1 MNPDEDPNTSISVQ
15 ADAFNDSVTDRIGVL
30 ETDHPLLER
39 FQAALKA
46 HLLRVK
52 AQLEEEVAELNH
64 RLEANE
70 KESEEVGAQL
80 YDLQEEIDNQKELL
94 EIYGKEILE
103 LATQRQQEESQAARY
118 RQEYEDQ
125 RASLKEFR
133 KIHKEHLMELENLTV
148 LECEFAKWAQEIK
161 DEIAVAKRVAS
172 KDAKDRHTA
181 AEEKRQ
187 VDLLVLNLDGEVK
200 RKEHELQAIE
210 DQIREQDGDRE
221 TISRSLA
228 DANSDLEALQHEHK
242 RLFQAWGEVIVAIQ
256 QRDRVLAKTKDE
268 LEAIYEEHKVIR
280 SKTEITKKS
289 AACEME
295 RNEKLA
301 GFKNRIQGDIYSL
314 EKQVHKEQE
323 DEDKLRR
330 DLDHYASI
338 LEQTE
343 ADILKAQQE
352 GLLIENHLKS
362 LRQTL
367 EKQNRKK
374 FELEEQILEL
384 LQDQLTT
391 DKAGESQGKL
401 LLETRQKRLGLEISM
416 SGTENQL
423 SEVLLDLEKWRSI
436 VEGSKDVLQRA
447 KHEHDKKN
455 AKANKYNEEIKL
467 VKESIATKLREM
479 DSLNRELEQL
489 INKAGGQ
496 EMNPDEL
503 KLLDIRQDI
512 VEIEAKLKDTQDSW
526 LKLQSS
532 VATLSDKRSQQ
543 LNEINYSRKKLL
555 LAEQKAIKIE
565 AQLEEVMSENR
576 EIVRSLS
583 ALNTRLDAASLEL
596 FRSRRVHEKEE
607 QECEVAH
614 HQATERLREAEMAV
628 LSLEQ
633 ELREL
638 GKEIE
643 DCKQEVLEKHR
654 EALSWETKCK
664 MSAEAKKF
672 KDEETTQ
679 NSEIGIMKAEIHRM
693 QVRYGQLKR
702 AQERLVHE
710 LDNTVHHRENIYE
723 SVTARKKVFGGKFKT
738 RSTMQHKINELKN
751 KLKVVFTEIS
761 QAEKSLIEIDTAQK
775 LLQAEIENKKHQI
788 EEEKLQTNLIRAETE
803 QASLLKQDNLDYIVR
818 HQYRAR
824 RFRGLANAQQLP
836 KFRNE
841 ILIQADLQRQREVN
855 ENIVAVVE
863 ILAQDF
869 PSQTYNLSKI
879 LQTLK

>member
-1 MNPDEDPNTSISVQ
+1 MNPDEEPNSISIQ
-15 ADAFNDSVTDRIGVL
+15 ADAFNESITDRVGVL

-39 FQAALKA
+39 FQSALKA
-46 HLLRVK
+46 HLLKVK
-52 AQLEEEVAELNH
+52 HELEEEVAELNH
-64 RLEANE
+64 RLEQNE
-70 KESEEVGAQL
+70 KESEEVGAEL

-103 LATQRQQEESQAARY
+103 LSTQRQEEEKQAAKY
-118 RQEYEDQ
+118 RKEYEEQ
-125 RASLKEFR
+125 MATLKDFK
-133 KIHKEHLMELENLTV
+133 KIHREHQMELENLTV
-148 LECEFAKWAQEIK
+148 LESEFAKWAQEIK

-172 KDAKDRHTA
+172 KDAKDRLIA

-187 VDLLVLNLDGEVK
+187 VDLLVLNLDSEVK
-200 RKEHELQAIE
+200 RKEQELEAIDE
-210 DQIREQDGDRE
+210 QIKEQDEQRE

-256 QRDRVLAKTKDE
+256 QRDRVLAKTKED
-268 LEAIYEEHKVIR
+268 LDAIYEEHKVIK

-289 AACEME
+289 AAKEME
-295 RNEKLA
+295 QNEKLA

-314 EKQVHKEQE
+314 EKQVRKEQE
-323 DEDKLRR
+323 DEDKLKR

-367 EKQNRKK
+367 EKQSRKK
-374 FELEEQILEL
+374 YELEEQILEL

-391 DKAGESQGKL
+391 DKAGESQGKVL
-401 LLETRQKRLGLEISM
+401 RETQEKRRGLEVSM
-416 SGTENQL
+416 TETENQL
-423 SEVLLDLEKWRSI
+423 STVLLDLEKWRTI
-436 VEGSKDVLQRA
+436 VEGSKDVLKRVKA
-447 KHEHDKKN
+447 DHDKHD
-455 AKANKYNEEIKL
+455 ADANKFNEEIKL
-467 VKESIATKLREM
+467 VKESIAAKLRKM
-479 DSLNRELEQL
+479 DALNRELEQL
-489 INKAGGQ
+489 INQAGGQ

-503 KLLDIRQDI
+503 KLLDVQQDI
-512 VEIEAKLKDTQDSW
+512 VEIEATLTETRASW

-532 VATLSDKRSQQ
+532 VGTLKEKRSQQ
-543 LNEINYSRKKLL
+543 LNDINYSRKKLL

-565 AQLEEVMSENR
+565 AQLEEVMNENR

-583 ALNTRLDAASLEL
+583 ALNTRLDNASLEL
-596 FRSRRVHEKEE
+596 FKTRKVHEKEE

-628 LSLEQ
+628 LGLEQ
-633 ELREL
+633 ELKEL

-672 KDEETTQ
+672 KDEEATQ

-693 QVRYGQLKR
+693 QVRFGQLKR
-702 AQERLVHE
+702 MQERLVHDLE
-710 LDNTVHHRENIYE
+710 NTVQHRENIYE
-723 SVTARKKVFGGKFKT
+723 SVNAREKVFGGKFKT

-751 KLKVVFTEIS
+751 KLKVVFSEIS

-788 EEEKLQTNLIRAETE
+788 EEEKLQTNLIAAEIE
-803 QASLLKQDNLDYIVR
+803 QATLLKQDNLDYIVR

-824 RFRGLANAQQLP
+824 RYRALANAQQLP

-863 ILAQDF
+863 TLQQDF
-869 PSQTYNLSKI
+869 PAHTFQLNKI

>member
-1 MNPDEDPNTSISVQ
+1 MNPDEEPNSISIQV
-15 ADAFNDSVTDRIGVL
+15 DAFNESITDRVGVL

-39 FQAALKA
+39 FQSALKA
-46 HLLRVK
+46 HLLKVK
-52 AQLEEEVAELNH
+52 HELEEEVAELNH
-64 RLEANE
+64 RLEQNE
-70 KESEEVGAQL
+70 KESEEVGAEL

-103 LATQRQQEESQAARY
+103 LSTQRQEEEKQAAKY
-118 RQEYEDQ
+118 RKEYEEQ
-125 RASLKEFR
+125 MATLKDFK
-133 KIHKEHLMELENLTV
+133 KIHREHQMELENLTV
-148 LECEFAKWAQEIK
+148 LESEFAKWAQEIK

-172 KDAKDRHTA
+172 KDAKDNLIA

-187 VDLLVLNLDGEVK
+187 VDLLVFNLSTEVK
-200 RKEHELQAIE
+200 RKEKELEAIDE
-210 DQIREQDGDRE
+210 QIKEQDEQRE
-221 TISRSLA
+221 TIGRSLA

-256 QRDRVLAKTKDE
+256 QRDRVLAKTKED
-268 LEAIYEEHKVIR
+268 LDAIYEEHKVIK

-289 AACEME
+289 AAKEME
-295 RNEKLA
+295 QNEKLA

-314 EKQVHKEQE
+314 EKQVRKEQE
-323 DEDKLRR
+323 DEDKLKR

-367 EKQNRKK
+367 EKQSRKK
-374 FELEEQILEL
+374 YELEEQILEL

-391 DKAGESQGKL
+391 DKAGESQGKVL
-401 LLETRQKRLGLEISM
+401 RETQEKRRGLEVSM
-416 SGTENQL
+416 SDTENQL
-423 SEVLLDLEKWRSI
+423 SVVLLDLEKWRTI
-436 VEGSKDVLQRA
+436 VEGSKDVLNRV
-447 KHEHDKKN
+447 KGEHDKMD
-455 AKANKYNEEIKL
+455 ASANKYNEEIKL
-467 VKESIATKLREM
+467 VKESIAAKLRKM
-479 DSLNRELEQL
+479 DALNRELEQL

-503 KLLDIRQDI
+503 KLLDVQQDI
-512 VEIEAKLKDTQDSW
+512 VEIEATLKETRASW

-532 VATLSDKRSQQ
+532 VVTLTEKRSQQ
-543 LNEINYSRKKLL
+543 LNDINYSRKKLL

-565 AQLEEVMSENR
+565 AQLEEVMNENR

-583 ALNTRLDAASLEL
+583 ALNTRLDNASLEL
-596 FRSRRVHEKEE
+596 FKTRKVHEKEE

-628 LSLEQ
+628 LGLEQ
-633 ELREL
+633 ELKEL

-672 KDEETTQ
+672 KDEEATQ

-693 QVRYGQLKR
+693 QVRFGQLKR
-702 AQERLVHE
+702 MQERLVHDLE
-710 LDNTVHHRENIYE
+710 NTVQHRENIYE
-723 SVTARKKVFGGKFKT
+723 SVNAREKVFGGKFKT

-751 KLKVVFTEIS
+751 KLKVVFSEIS

-788 EEEKLQTNLIRAETE
+788 EEEKLQTNLIAAEIE
-803 QASLLKQDNLDYIVR
+803 QATLLKQDNLDYIVR

-824 RFRGLANAQQLP
+824 RYRALANAQQLP

-863 ILAQDF
+863 TLQQDF
-869 PSQTYNLSKI
+869 PAHTFQLNKI

>member
-1 MNPDEDPNTSISVQ
+1 MNPEGDQNSISVQ
-15 ADAFNDSVTDRIGVL
+15 ADAFNESIADRVGVL

-46 HLLRVK
+46 HLVK
-52 AQLEEEVAELNH
+52 VKDQLEEEVAELNH
-64 RLEANE
+64 RLEQNE
-70 KESEEVGAQL
+70 KESEEVGAEL

-103 LATQRQQEESQAARY
+103 LSIRRQEEEKQAAKY
-118 RQEYEDQ
+118 RKEYEEQ
-125 RASLKEFR
+125 MVTMKEFNR
-133 KIHKEHLMELENLTV
+133 IHKEHLMELENLTV
-148 LECEFAKWAQEIK
+148 LESEFAKWAQEIK

-172 KDAKDRHTA
+172 KDAKDRLVA
-181 AEEKRQ
+181 ADEKRKM
-187 VDLLVLNLDGEVK
+187 DLLVLNLDNEVK
-200 RKEHELQAIE
+200 RKEHELEAIE
-210 DQIREQDGDRE
+210 DQIKEQDEKRE
-221 TISRSLA
+221 TICRSLA

-242 RLFQAWGEVIVAIQ
+242 RVSQAWGEVIVAIQ
-256 QRDRVLAKTKDE
+256 QRDRVLVKTKDE
-268 LEAIYEEHKVIR
+268 LESIYEEHKVIR
-280 SKTEITKKS
+280 SKTEITKK
-289 AACEME
+289 AAAKEME
-295 RNEKLA
+295 QNEKLA
-301 GFKNRIQGDIYSL
+301 GFKNRIQGDIFSL
-314 EKQVHKEQE
+314 EKQVRKEQE
-323 DEDKLRR
+323 DEDKLKR
-330 DLDHYASI
+330 DLDHYALI

-391 DKAGESQGKL
+391 DKAGQSQGKL
-401 LLETRQKRLGLEISM
+401 LQNTKEKRDELDISM
-416 SGTENQL
+416 TSTENQL
-423 SEVLLDLEKWRSI
+423 SEVLLELEKWRAI
-436 VEGSKDVLQRA
+436 VENSKEVLKEA
-447 KHEHDKKN
+447 KEEHDKMD
-455 AKANKYNEEIKL
+455 AEANKFNEEIKL
-467 VKESIATKLREM
+467 VKETIAVKLRKI
-479 DSLNRELEQL
+479 DTLNRELEQL
-489 INKAGGQ
+489 ISKAGGQ

-503 KLLDIRQDI
+503 KLLDVQQDI
-512 VEIEAKLKDTQDSW
+512 VEIDGKIKEAEASW

-532 VATLSDKRSQQ
+532 VKALSEKRSQQ
-543 LNEINYSRKKLL
+543 LDDINYSRKKLL

-565 AQLEEVMSENR
+565 AQLEEVMNENR
-576 EIVRSLS
+576 EIVRSLA
-583 ALNTRLDAASLEL
+583 ALNTRLDNASLDL
-596 FRSRRVHEKEE
+596 FKTRRVHEKEE

-628 LSLEQ
+628 LNLEQ
-633 ELREL
+633 ELKDL
-638 GKEIE
+638 GKEIDE
-643 DCKQEVLEKHR
+643 CKQEVLEKHR

-672 KDEETTQ
+672 RDEETTQ

-693 QVRYGQLKR
+693 QVRFGQLKR
-702 AQERLVHE
+702 LQEKLVHDLE
-710 LDNTVHHRENIYE
+710 NTVQHRENIFE
-723 SVTARKKVFGGKFKT
+723 SVNAREKVFGGKFKT

-751 KLKVVFTEIS
+751 KMKVVFSEIS

-803 QASLLKQDNLDYIVR
+803 QASLLKQENLDYIVR

-824 RFRGLANAQQLP
+824 RYRALANAQQLP

-863 ILAQDF
+863 TLQQDF
-869 PSQTYNLSKI
+869 PVQKFNLNKI
-879 LQTLK
+879 LQSLK

>member
-1 MNPDEDPNTSISVQ
+1 MNPDEDANSISVQ
-15 ADAFNDSVTDRIGVL
+15 ADAFNESVMDRVGVL

-46 HLLRVK
+46 HLLKV
-52 AQLEEEVAELNH
+52 AHQLEEEVAELNH
-64 RLEANE
+64 RLEQNE
-70 KESEEVGAQL
+70 KESEEVGAEL

-103 LATQRQQEESQAARY
+103 LTAQRQQEEKQATQY
-118 RQEYEDQ
+118 RKEYEEQ
-125 RASLKEFR
+125 QLSLKEFR
-133 KIHKEHLMELENLTV
+133 KMHKEHLMELENLTV
-148 LECEFAKWAQEIK
+148 LESEFAKWAQEIK
-161 DEIAVAKRVAS
+161 DEISVAKRVAS
-172 KDAKDRHTA
+172 KDAKDQLAA
-181 AEEKRQ
+181 AEEMRQ
-187 VDLLVLNLDGEVK
+187 VDLLVLNLNTEVK
-200 RKEHELQAIE
+200 RKADELEGIE
-210 DQIREQDGDRE
+210 DEIREQDEKRE
-221 TISRSLA
+221 TINRSLA

-242 RLFQAWGEVIVAIQ
+242 RVSQAWGEVIVAIQ
-256 QRDRVLAKTKDE
+256 QRDRVLVKTKEE
-268 LEAIYEEHKVIR
+268 LEAIYEEHKVIK
-280 SKTEITKKS
+280 SKTEITKKT
-289 AACEME
+289 AAKEME
-295 RNEKLA
+295 QNEKLA
-301 GFKNRIQGDIYSL
+301 GFKNRIQADINSL
-314 EKQVHKEQE
+314 EKQVRKEQE
-323 DEDKLRR
+323 DEDKLKR
-330 DLDHYASI
+330 DLDHYALI

-384 LQDQLTT
+384 LQDQLST

-401 LLETRQKRLGLEISM
+401 LRDTQEKRRELEITM
-416 SGTENQL
+416 SDTENQL
-423 SEVLLDLEKWRSI
+423 SVVLLDLEKWRAL
-436 VEGSKDVLQRA
+436 VESSKEVLR
-447 KHEHDKKN
+447 KVKLDHDEMD
-455 AKANKYNEEIKL
+455 ASANKCNEEIKL
-467 VKESIATKLREM
+467 VKESIAAKLRKM

-489 INKAGGQ
+489 ISKAGGQ

-503 KLLDIRQDI
+503 KLLDVEQDI
-512 VEIEAKLKDTQDSW
+512 VELEAKMKEAQASW
-526 LKLQSS
+526 LKLQTS
-532 VATLSDKRSQQ
+532 VMTLSDKRLQQ
-543 LNEINYSRKKLL
+543 LNDINYSRKKLL

-565 AQLEEVMSENR
+565 AQLEEVMNENR

-583 ALNTRLDAASLEL
+583 ALNTRLDNASMEL
-596 FRSRRVHEKEE
+596 FKTRKIHEKGE

-614 HQATERLREAEMAV
+614 HQATERLRDAEMAV

-633 ELREL
+633 ELKEL
-638 GKEIE
+638 GKEID

-693 QVRYGQLKR
+693 GVRYGQLKR
-702 AQERLVHE
+702 MQEKLVHDLE
-710 LDNTVHHRENIYE
+710 NTVHHRENIFE
-723 SVTARKKVFGGKFKT
+723 AVNAREKVFGGKFKT

-751 KLKVVFTEIS
+751 KLKVVFSEIG
-761 QAEKSLIEIDTAQK
+761 QAEKSLLEIDTAQK
-775 LLQAEIENKKHQI
+775 LLQAEIENKKHLI

-803 QASLLKQDNLDYIVR
+803 QAALLKQENLDYIVR

-824 RFRGLANAQQLP
+824 RYRALANAQQLP

-863 ILAQDF
+863 TLQQDF
-869 PSQTYNLSKI
+869 PAQKYNLNKI
-879 LQTLK
+879 LQLLK

>member
-1 MNPDEDPNTSISVQ
+1 MNPEEDQNSISVQ
-15 ADAFNDSVTDRIGVL
+15 VDAINDSITDRVGVL

-46 HLLRVK
+46 HLLKVK
-52 AQLEEEVAELNH
+52 DQLEEEVAELNH
-64 RLEANE
+64 RLEQNE
-70 KESEEVGAQL
+70 KESEEVGAEL
-80 YDLQEEIDNQKELL
+80 YDLQEEIENQKELL

-103 LATQRQQEESQAARY
+103 LSARRKEEEKQAAQY
-118 RQEYEDQ
+118 RKEYEEQ
-125 RASLKEFR
+125 MVTMKEFR
-133 KIHKEHLMELENLTV
+133 KIHNEHLMELENLTV
-148 LECEFAKWAQEIK
+148 LESEFAKWAQEIK

-172 KDAKDRHTA
+172 KDAKDRLIA

-187 VDLLVLNLDGEVK
+187 SDLLVFNLGAEVK
-200 RKEHELQAIE
+200 RKELELAAIE
-210 DQIREQDGDRE
+210 DQIKEQDEKRE

-228 DANSDLEALQHEHK
+228 DANSDLEALQHDHK
-242 RLFQAWGEVIVAIQ
+242 RLSQAWGEVIVAIE
-256 QRDRVLAKTKDE
+256 QRDRVLVKTKDE
-268 LEAIYEEHKVIR
+268 LESIYEEHKVIR
-280 SKTEITKKS
+280 SKTEITKK
-289 AACEME
+289 AAAKEME
-295 RNEKLA
+295 QNEKLA
-301 GFKNRIQGDIYSL
+301 GFKNRIQGDIFSL
-314 EKQVHKEQE
+314 EKQVRKEQE
-323 DEDKLRR
+323 DEDKLKR
-330 DLDHYASI
+330 DLDHYALI

-367 EKQNRKK
+367 EKQSRKK

-391 DKAGESQGKL
+391 DKAGESQGKIL
-401 LLETRQKRLGLEISM
+401 RDTREKRHELDTNM
-416 SGTENQL
+416 SATENQL
-423 SEVLLDLEKWRSI
+423 SVVLLELEKWRSI
-436 VEGSKDVLQRA
+436 VENSKDVLRKA
-447 KHEHDKKN
+447 KQKHDEMD
-455 AKANKYNEEIKL
+455 ADANKYNDDIKL
-467 VKESIATKLREM
+467 VKETIAAKLLKM
-479 DSLNRELEQL
+479 DALNRELEQL

-503 KLLDIRQDI
+503 KLLDVQQDV
-512 VEIEAKLKDTQDSW
+512 VELDGKIKEAQASW

-532 VATLSDKRSQQ
+532 VLSLSEKRSQQ

-555 LAEQKAIKIE
+555 LAEQKALKIE
-565 AQLEEVMSENR
+565 AQLEEVMNENR

-583 ALNTRLDAASLEL
+583 ALNTRLDNASLDL
-596 FRSRRVHEKEE
+596 FKTRRVHEKEE

-628 LSLEQ
+628 LNLEQ
-633 ELREL
+633 ELKEL
-638 GKEIE
+638 GKEID

-672 KDEETTQ
+672 RDEETTQ

-702 AQERLVHE
+702 MQEKLVHDLE
-710 LDNTVHHRENIYE
+710 NTVQHRENIFE
-723 SVTARKKVFGGKFKT
+723 SVNAREKVFGGKFKT

-751 KLKVVFTEIS
+751 KLKVVFSEIS

-803 QASLLKQDNLDYIVR
+803 QASLLKQENLDYIVR

-824 RFRGLANAQQLP
+824 RYRALANAQQLP

-863 ILAQDF
+863 TLQQDF
-869 PSQTYNLSKI
+869 PVQKFHLNKI
-879 LQTLK
+879 LQSLK

>member
-1 MNPDEDPNTSISVQ
+1 MNPEEDANSISVQ
-15 ADAFNDSVTDRIGVL
+15 ADAFNESVMDRVGVL

-39 FQAALKA
+39 FQSALKS
-46 HLLRVK
+46 HLLKVK
-52 AQLEEEVAELNH
+52 NQLEEEVADLNH
-64 RLEANE
+64 RLVQNE
-70 KESEEVGAQL
+70 KESEEVGAEL

-94 EIYGKEILE
+94 EIYGKEILK
-103 LATQRQQEESQAARY
+103 LAAQRQQEERLAAQY
-118 RQEYEDQ
+118 RKEFEEQQ
-125 RASLKEFR
+125 LSLKEFR
-133 KIHKEHLMELENLTV
+133 KMHKEHLLELENLTV
-148 LECEFAKWAQEIK
+148 LESEFAKWAQEIK

-172 KDAKDRHTA
+172 KDAKDALAA

-187 VDLLVLNLDGEVK
+187 VDLLLLNLSNEVK
-200 RKEHELQAIE
+200 RKEHELEEIE
-210 DQIREQDGDRE
+210 EQIREQDGQRE

-228 DANSDLEALQHEHK
+228 DANTDLEALQHEHK
-242 RLFQAWGEVIVAIQ
+242 CLAQAWGEVIVAIQ
-256 QRDRVLAKTKDE
+256 QRDRVLVKTKEE
-268 LEAIYEEHKVIR
+268 LEAIYEEHKVIK
-280 SKTEITKKS
+280 SKTEITKK
-289 AACEME
+289 AAVKEME
-295 RNEKLA
+295 QNEKLA
-301 GFKNRIQGDIYSL
+301 GFKNRIQGDINSL
-314 EKQVHKEQE
+314 EKQVRKEQE
-323 DEDKLRR
+323 DEDKLKR
-330 DLDHYASI
+330 DLDHYALI

-352 GLLIENHLKS
+352 GLQLENHLKS

-391 DKAGESQGKL
+391 DKAGEAQGKL
-401 LLETRQKRLGLEISM
+401 LRDTQEKRRELEISM
-416 SGTENQL
+416 SDTENQL
-423 SEVLLDLEKWRSI
+423 SVVLLELEKWRSL
-436 VEGSKDVLQRA
+436 VENSKDVLRKA
-447 KHEHDKKN
+447 RLEHDELD
-455 AKANKYNEEIKL
+455 ADANKYNEEIKL
-467 VKESIATKLREM
+467 EKERIAAKLRKM
-479 DSLNRELEQL
+479 DALNRELEQL
-489 INKAGGQ
+489 ISKAGGQ

-503 KLLDIRQDI
+503 KLLDVEQDI
-512 VEIEAKLKDTQDSW
+512 VEIEAQLKEANASW
-526 LKLQSS
+526 VKLQSNV
-532 VATLSDKRSQQ
+532 VALLEKRSLQ

-565 AQLEEVMSENR
+565 ALLAEVKNENR

-596 FRSRRVHEKEE
+596 FKTRKVHEKGE

-614 HQATERLREAEMAV
+614 HQATERLRDAEMAV
-628 LSLEQ
+628 LNLEQ
-633 ELREL
+633 ELKDL

-643 DCKQEVLEKHR
+643 ECKQEVLEKHR

-664 MSAEAKKF
+664 MSSEAKKF

-702 AQERLVHE
+702 MQEKLVHDLE
-710 LDNTVHHRENIYE
+710 NTVHHRENIFE
-723 SVTARKKVFGGKFKT
+723 SVNAREKVFGGKFKT

-751 KLKVVFTEIS
+751 KLKVVFSEIS
-761 QAEKSLIEIDTAQK
+761 QAEKSLLEIDTAQK

-803 QASLLKQDNLDYIVR
+803 QASLLKQENLDYIVR

-824 RFRGLANAQQLP
+824 RYRALANAQQLP

-855 ENIVAVVE
+855 ENIAAVVE
-863 ILAQDF
+863 TLQQDF
-869 PSQTYNLSKI
+869 PVQKYNLHKI
-879 LQTLK
+879 LQLLK

>member
-1 MNPDEDPNTSISVQ
+1 MNPEEDQNSISVQ
-15 ADAFNDSVTDRIGVL
+15 VDAFNDSITDRVGVL

-46 HLLRVK
+46 HLLKVK
-52 AQLEEEVAELNH
+52 DQLEEEVAELNH
-64 RLEANE
+64 RLEQNE
-70 KESEEVGAQL
+70 KESEEVGAEL
-80 YDLQEEIDNQKELL
+80 YDLQEEIENQKELL

-103 LATQRQQEESQAARY
+103 LSARRKEEEKQAAQY
-118 RQEYEDQ
+118 RKEYEEQ
-125 RASLKEFR
+125 MVTMKEFR
-133 KIHKEHLMELENLTV
+133 KIHNEHLMELENLTV
-148 LECEFAKWAQEIK
+148 LESEFAKWAQEIK

-172 KDAKDRHTA
+172 KDAKDRLIA

-187 VDLLVLNLDGEVK
+187 SDLLVFNLGAEVK
-200 RKEHELQAIE
+200 RKELELAAIE
-210 DQIREQDGDRE
+210 DQIKEQDEKRE

-228 DANSDLEALQHEHK
+228 DANSDLEALQHDHK
-242 RLFQAWGEVIVAIQ
+242 RLSQAWGEVIVAIE
-256 QRDRVLAKTKDE
+256 QRDRVLVKTKDE
-268 LEAIYEEHKVIR
+268 LESIYEEHKVIR
-280 SKTEITKKS
+280 SKTEITKK
-289 AACEME
+289 AAAKEME
-295 RNEKLA
+295 QNEKLA
-301 GFKNRIQGDIYSL
+301 GFKNRIQGDIFSL
-314 EKQVHKEQE
+314 EKQVRKEQE
-323 DEDKLRR
+323 DEDKLKR
-330 DLDHYASI
+330 DLDHYALI

-367 EKQNRKK
+367 EKQSRKK

-391 DKAGESQGKL
+391 DKAGESQGKIL
-401 LLETRQKRLGLEISM
+401 RDTREKRHELDTNM
-416 SGTENQL
+416 SATENQL
-423 SEVLLDLEKWRSI
+423 SVVLLELEKWRSI
-436 VEGSKDVLQRA
+436 VENSKDVLRKA
-447 KHEHDKKN
+447 KQKHDEMD
-455 AKANKYNEEIKL
+455 ADANKYNDDIKL
-467 VKESIATKLREM
+467 VKETIAAKLLKM
-479 DSLNRELEQL
+479 DALNRELEQL

-503 KLLDIRQDI
+503 KLLDVQQDV
-512 VEIEAKLKDTQDSW
+512 VELDGKIKEAQASW

-532 VATLSDKRSQQ
+532 VLSLSEKRSQQ

-555 LAEQKAIKIE
+555 LAEQKALKIE
-565 AQLEEVMSENR
+565 AQLEEVMNENR

-583 ALNTRLDAASLEL
+583 ALNTRLDNASLDL
-596 FRSRRVHEKEE
+596 FKTRRVHEKEE

-628 LSLEQ
+628 LNLEQ
-633 ELREL
+633 ELKEL
-638 GKEIE
+638 GKEID

-672 KDEETTQ
+672 RDEETTQ

-702 AQERLVHE
+702 MQEKLVHDLE
-710 LDNTVHHRENIYE
+710 NTVQHRENIFE
-723 SVTARKKVFGGKFKT
+723 SVNAREKVFGGKFKT

-751 KLKVVFTEIS
+751 KLKVVFSEIS

-803 QASLLKQDNLDYIVR
+803 QASLLKQENLDYIVR

-824 RFRGLANAQQLP
+824 RYRALANAQQLP

-863 ILAQDF
+863 TLQQDF
-869 PSQTYNLSKI
+869 PVQKFHLNKI
-879 LQTLK
+879 LQSLK

>member
-1 MNPDEDPNTSISVQ
+1 MNPEEDANSISVQ
-15 ADAFNDSVTDRIGVL
+15 ADAFNESVMDRVGVL
-30 ETDHPLLER
+30 ETDHPLLDR
-39 FQAALKA
+39 FQAALKS
-46 HLLRVK
+46 HLLKVK
-52 AQLEEEVAELNH
+52 NQLEEEVADLNH
-64 RLEANE
+64 RLAQNE
-70 KESEEVGAQL
+70 KESEEVGAEL

-103 LATQRQQEESQAARY
+103 LAAQRQQEEKLAAEY
-118 RQEYEDQ
+118 RKEFEQQ
-125 RASLKEFR
+125 QVSLKQFR
-133 KIHKEHLMELENLTV
+133 KMHKDHLMELENLTV
-148 LECEFAKWAQEIK
+148 LESELAKWAQEIK

-172 KDAKDRHTA
+172 KDAKDALVA
-181 AEEKRQ
+181 AEEQRK
-187 VDLLVLNLDGEVK
+187 VDLLVLNLSNEVK
-200 RKEHELQAIE
+200 RKEAELEDIE
-210 DQIREQDGDRE
+210 EKIKEQDCKRE
-221 TISRSLA
+221 TIGRSLA
-228 DANSDLEALQHEHK
+228 DANIDLEALRNEHK
-242 RLFQAWGEVIVAIQ
+242 CLVQACGEVIVAIQ
-256 QRDRVLAKTKDE
+256 QRDRLLVKTKQE
-268 LEAIYEEHKVIR
+268 LESIYEEHKVIK
-280 SKTEITKKS
+280 SKTEITKK
-289 AACEME
+289 AAAKEME
-295 RNEKLA
+295 QNEKLA
-301 GFKNRIQGDIYSL
+301 GFKHRIQGDINTL
-314 EKQVHKEQE
+314 EKQVRKEQE
-323 DEDKLRR
+323 DEDKLKR
-330 DLDHYASI
+330 DLDHYALI

-352 GLLIENHLKS
+352 GLLLENHLKS

-391 DKAGESQGKL
+391 DKASEAQGKL
-401 LLETRQKRLGLEISM
+401 LRETQEKRRELEISM
-416 SGTENQL
+416 SDTENQL
-423 SEVLLDLEKWRSI
+423 SVVLLDLEKWRSL
-436 VEGSKDVLQRA
+436 VENSKEVLRKA
-447 KHEHDKKN
+447 KLGHDELD
-455 AKANKYNEEIKL
+455 AEANKCSEDIKL
-467 VKESIATKLREM
+467 EKERIAAKLRKM
-479 DSLNRELEQL
+479 DALNRELEQL
-489 INKAGGQ
+489 ISKAGGQ

-503 KLLDIRQDI
+503 KLLDVQQDI
-512 VEIEAKLKDTQDSW
+512 VEIDAQLKEANASWAKLKV
-526 LKLQSS
+526 S
-532 VATLSDKRSQQ
+532 VVALSEKRSQQ
-543 LNEINYSRKKLL
+543 LNDIYYSRKKLL

-565 AQLEEVMSENR
+565 AQLEEVMNENR

-583 ALNTRLDAASLEL
+583 ALNTRLDAASMDL
-596 FRSRRVHEKEE
+596 FKTRKIHEKGE

-628 LSLEQ
+628 LNLEQ
-633 ELREL
+633 ELKDL
-638 GKEIE
+638 GREIE

-702 AQERLVHE
+702 MQEKLVHDLE
-710 LDNTVHHRENIYE
+710 NTVHHRENIFE
-723 SVTARKKVFGGKFKT
+723 SVNAREKVFGGKFKT

-751 KLKVVFTEIS
+751 KLKVVFSEIS
-761 QAEKSLIEIDTAQK
+761 QAEKSLLEIDTAQK

-803 QASLLKQDNLDYIVR
+803 QASLLKQENLDYIVR

-824 RFRGLANAQQLP
+824 RYRALANAQQLP

-863 ILAQDF
+863 TLQQDF
-869 PSQTYNLSKI
+869 PAQKYNLNKI
-879 LQTLK
+879 LQLLK

>member
-1 MNPDEDPNTSISVQ
+1 MNPDEEPNSISIQ
-15 ADAFNDSVTDRIGVL
+15 ADAFNESITDRVGVL

-39 FQAALKA
+39 FQSALKA
-46 HLLRVK
+46 HLLKVK
-52 AQLEEEVAELNH
+52 HELEEEVAELNH
-64 RLEANE
+64 RLEQNE
-70 KESEEVGAQL
+70 KESEEVGAEL

-103 LATQRQQEESQAARY
+103 LSTQRQEEEKQAAKY
-118 RQEYEDQ
+118 RKEYEEQ
-125 RASLKEFR
+125 MATLKDFK
-133 KIHKEHLMELENLTV
+133 KIHREHQMELENLTV
-148 LECEFAKWAQEIK
+148 LESEFAKWAQEIK

-172 KDAKDRHTA
+172 KDAKDNLIA

-187 VDLLVLNLDGEVK
+187 VDLLVFNLSTEVK
-200 RKEHELQAIE
+200 RKEKELEAIDE
-210 DQIREQDGDRE
+210 QIKEQDEQRE
-221 TISRSLA
+221 TIGRSLA

-256 QRDRVLAKTKDE
+256 QRDRVLAKTKED
-268 LEAIYEEHKVIR
+268 LDAIYEEHKVIK

-289 AACEME
+289 AAKEME
-295 RNEKLA
+295 QNEKLA

-314 EKQVHKEQE
+314 EKQVRKEQE
-323 DEDKLRR
+323 DEDKLKR

-367 EKQNRKK
+367 EKQSRKK
-374 FELEEQILEL
+374 YELEEQILEL

-391 DKAGESQGKL
+391 DKAGESQGKVL
-401 LLETRQKRLGLEISM
+401 RETQEKRRGLEVSM
-416 SGTENQL
+416 SDTENQL
-423 SEVLLDLEKWRSI
+423 SVVLLDLEKWRTI
-436 VEGSKDVLQRA
+436 VEGSKDVLNRV
-447 KHEHDKKN
+447 KGEHDKMD
-455 AKANKYNEEIKL
+455 ASANKYNEEIKL
-467 VKESIATKLREM
+467 VKESIAAKLRKM
-479 DSLNRELEQL
+479 DALNRELEQL

-503 KLLDIRQDI
+503 KLLDVQQDI
-512 VEIEAKLKDTQDSW
+512 VEIEATLKETRASW

-532 VATLSDKRSQQ
+532 VVTLTEKRSQQ
-543 LNEINYSRKKLL
+543 LNDINYSRKKLL

-565 AQLEEVMSENR
+565 AQLEEVMNENR

-583 ALNTRLDAASLEL
+583 ALNTRLDNASLEL
-596 FRSRRVHEKEE
+596 FKTRKVHEKEE

-628 LSLEQ
+628 LGLEQ
-633 ELREL
+633 ELKEL

-672 KDEETTQ
+672 KDEEATQ

-693 QVRYGQLKR
+693 QVRFGQLKR
-702 AQERLVHE
+702 MQERLVHDLE
-710 LDNTVHHRENIYE
+710 NTVQHRENIYE
-723 SVTARKKVFGGKFKT
+723 SVNAREKVFGGKFKT

-751 KLKVVFTEIS
+751 KLKVVFSEIS

-788 EEEKLQTNLIRAETE
+788 EEEKLQTNLIAAEIE
-803 QASLLKQDNLDYIVR
+803 QATLLKQDNLDYIVR

-824 RFRGLANAQQLP
+824 RYRALANAQQLP

-863 ILAQDF
+863 TLQQDF
-869 PSQTYNLSKI
+869 PAHTFQLNKI

>member
-1 MNPDEDPNTSISVQ
+1 MNPEEDANSISVQ
-15 ADAFNDSVTDRIGVL
+15 ADAFNESVMDRVGVL

-39 FQAALKA
+39 FQSALKS
-46 HLLRVK
+46 HLLKVK
-52 AQLEEEVAELNH
+52 NQLEEEVADLNH
-64 RLEANE
+64 RLVQNE
-70 KESEEVGAQL
+70 KESEEVGAEL

-103 LATQRQQEESQAARY
+103 LAAQRQQEERLAAQY
-118 RQEYEDQ
+118 RKEFEEQQ
-125 RASLKEFR
+125 LSLKEFR
-133 KIHKEHLMELENLTV
+133 KMHKEHLMELENLTV
-148 LECEFAKWAQEIK
+148 LESEFAKWAQEIK

-172 KDAKDRHTA
+172 KDAKDALAA

-187 VDLLVLNLDGEVK
+187 VDLLLLNLSNEVK
-200 RKEHELQAIE
+200 RKEHELEEIE
-210 DQIREQDGDRE
+210 EQIREQDGQRE

-228 DANSDLEALQHEHK
+228 DANTDLEALQHEHK
-242 RLFQAWGEVIVAIQ
+242 CLAQAWGEVIVAIQ
-256 QRDRVLAKTKDE
+256 QRDRVLVKTKEE
-268 LEAIYEEHKVIR
+268 LEAIYEEHKVIK
-280 SKTEITKKS
+280 SKTEITKK
-289 AACEME
+289 AAAKEME
-295 RNEKLA
+295 QNEKLA
-301 GFKNRIQGDIYSL
+301 GFKNRIQGDINSL
-314 EKQVHKEQE
+314 EKQVRKEQE
-323 DEDKLRR
+323 DEDKLKR
-330 DLDHYASI
+330 DLDHYALI

-352 GLLIENHLKS
+352 GLQLENHLKS

-391 DKAGESQGKL
+391 DKAGEAQGKL
-401 LLETRQKRLGLEISM
+401 LRDTQEKRRELEISM
-416 SGTENQL
+416 SDTENQL
-423 SEVLLDLEKWRSI
+423 SVVLLELEKWRSL
-436 VEGSKDVLQRA
+436 VENSKDVLRKA
-447 KHEHDKKN
+447 KLEHDELD
-455 AKANKYNEEIKL
+455 ADANKYNEEIKL
-467 VKESIATKLREM
+467 EKERIAAKLRKM
-479 DSLNRELEQL
+479 DALNRELEQL
-489 INKAGGQ
+489 ISKAGGQ

-503 KLLDIRQDI
+503 KLLDVQQDI
-512 VEIEAKLKDTQDSW
+512 VEIEAQLKEANASW
-526 LKLQSS
+526 VKLQSNV
-532 VATLSDKRSQQ
+532 VALSEKRSLQ

-565 AQLEEVMSENR
+565 ALLAEVMNENR

-596 FRSRRVHEKEE
+596 FKTRKVHEKGE

-614 HQATERLREAEMAV
+614 HQATERLRDAEMAV
-628 LSLEQ
+628 LNLEQ
-633 ELREL
+633 ELKDL

-664 MSAEAKKF
+664 MSSEAKKF

-702 AQERLVHE
+702 MQEKLVHDLE
-710 LDNTVHHRENIYE
+710 NTVHHRENIFE
-723 SVTARKKVFGGKFKT
+723 SVNAREKVFDGKFKT

-751 KLKVVFTEIS
+751 KLKVVFSEIS
-761 QAEKSLIEIDTAQK
+761 QAEKSLLEIDTAQK

-803 QASLLKQDNLDYIVR
+803 QASLLKQENLDYIVR

-824 RFRGLANAQQLP
+824 RYRGLANAQQLP

-855 ENIVAVVE
+855 ENIAAVVE
-863 ILAQDF
+863 TLQQDF
-869 PSQTYNLSKI
+869 PVQKYNLNKI
-879 LQTLK
+879 LQLLK

>member
-1 MNPDEDPNTSISVQ
+1 MNPEEDANSISVQ
-15 ADAFNDSVTDRIGVL
+15 ADAFNESVMDRVGVL

-39 FQAALKA
+39 FQSALKS
-46 HLLRVK
+46 HLLKVK
-52 AQLEEEVAELNH
+52 NQLEEEVADLNH
-64 RLEANE
+64 RLVQNE
-70 KESEEVGAQL
+70 KESEEVGAEL

-103 LATQRQQEESQAARY
+103 LAAQRQQEERLAAQY
-118 RQEYEDQ
+118 RKEFEEQQ
-125 RASLKEFR
+125 LSLKEFR
-133 KIHKEHLMELENLTV
+133 KMHKEHLMELENLTV
-148 LECEFAKWAQEIK
+148 LESEFAKWAQEIK

-172 KDAKDRHTA
+172 KDAKDALAA

-187 VDLLVLNLDGEVK
+187 VDLLLLNLSNEVK
-200 RKEHELQAIE
+200 RKEHELEEIE
-210 DQIREQDGDRE
+210 EQIREQDGQRE

-228 DANSDLEALQHEHK
+228 DANTDLEALQHEHK
-242 RLFQAWGEVIVAIQ
+242 CLAQAWGEVIVAIQ
-256 QRDRVLAKTKDE
+256 QRDRVLVKTKEE
-268 LEAIYEEHKVIR
+268 LEAIYEEHKVIK
-280 SKTEITKKS
+280 SKTEITKK
-289 AACEME
+289 AAAKEME
-295 RNEKLA
+295 QNEKLA
-301 GFKNRIQGDIYSL
+301 GFKNRIQGDINSL
-314 EKQVHKEQE
+314 EKQVRKEQE
-323 DEDKLRR
+323 DEDKLKR
-330 DLDHYASI
+330 DLDHYALI

-352 GLLIENHLKS
+352 GLQLENHLKS

-391 DKAGESQGKL
+391 DKAGEAQGKL
-401 LLETRQKRLGLEISM
+401 LRDTQEKRRELEISM
-416 SGTENQL
+416 SDTENQL
-423 SEVLLDLEKWRSI
+423 SVVLLELEKWRSL
-436 VEGSKDVLQRA
+436 VENSKDVLRKA
-447 KHEHDKKN
+447 KLEHDELD
-455 AKANKYNEEIKL
+455 ADANKYNEEIKL
-467 VKESIATKLREM
+467 EKERIAAKLRKM
-479 DSLNRELEQL
+479 DALNRELEQL
-489 INKAGGQ
+489 ISKAGGQ

-503 KLLDIRQDI
+503 KLLDVQQDI
-512 VEIEAKLKDTQDSW
+512 VEIEAQLKEANASW
-526 LKLQSS
+526 VKLQSNV
-532 VATLSDKRSQQ
+532 VALSEKRSLQ

-565 AQLEEVMSENR
+565 ALLAEVMNENR

-596 FRSRRVHEKEE
+596 FKTRKVHEKGE

-614 HQATERLREAEMAV
+614 HQATERLRDAEMAV
-628 LSLEQ
+628 LNLEQ
-633 ELREL
+633 ELKDL

-664 MSAEAKKF
+664 MSSEAKKF

-702 AQERLVHE
+702 MQEKLVHDLE
-710 LDNTVHHRENIYE
+710 NTVHHRENIFE
-723 SVTARKKVFGGKFKT
+723 SVNAREKVFGGKFKT

-751 KLKVVFTEIS
+751 KLKVVFSEIS
-761 QAEKSLIEIDTAQK
+761 QAEKSLLEIDTAQK

-803 QASLLKQDNLDYIVR
+803 QASLLKQENLDYIVR

-824 RFRGLANAQQLP
+824 RYRALANAQQLP

-855 ENIVAVVE
+855 ENIAAVVE
-863 ILAQDF
+863 TLQQDF
-869 PSQTYNLSKI
+869 PVQKYNLNKI
-879 LQTLK
+879 LQLLK

>member
-1 MNPDEDPNTSISVQ
+1 MNPDEEPNSISIQ
-15 ADAFNDSVTDRIGVL
+15 ADAFNESITDRVGVL

-39 FQAALKA
+39 FQSALKA
-46 HLLRVK
+46 HLLKVK
-52 AQLEEEVAELNH
+52 HELEEEVAELNH
-64 RLEANE
+64 RLEQNE
-70 KESEEVGAQL
+70 KESEEVGAEL

-103 LATQRQQEESQAARY
+103 LSIQRQEEEKQAAKY
-118 RQEYEDQ
+118 RKEYEEQ
-125 RASLKEFR
+125 MAVLKDFK
-133 KIHKEHLMELENLTV
+133 KIHREHQMELENLTV
-148 LECEFAKWAQEIK
+148 LESEFAKWSQEIK

-172 KDAKDRHTA
+172 KDAKDRLIA

-187 VDLLVLNLDGEVK
+187 VDLLVFNLTNEVK
-200 RKEHELQAIE
+200 RKEQELEAIDE
-210 DQIREQDGDRE
+210 QIKEQDEQRE
-221 TISRSLA
+221 TIGRSLA

-256 QRDRVLAKTKDE
+256 QRDRVLAKTKED
-268 LEAIYEEHKVIR
+268 LDAIYEEHKVIK
-280 SKTEITKKS
+280 SKTEITKK
-289 AACEME
+289 AAAKEME
-295 RNEKLA
+295 QNEKLA

-314 EKQVHKEQE
+314 EKQVRKEQE
-323 DEDKLRR
+323 DEDKLKR

-367 EKQNRKK
+367 EKQSRKK
-374 FELEEQILEL
+374 YELEEQILEL

-391 DKAGESQGKL
+391 DKAGESQGKVL
-401 LLETRQKRLGLEISM
+401 RETQEKRRGLENSM
-416 SGTENQL
+416 FGTEHQL
-423 SEVLLDLEKWRSI
+423 SVVLLDLEKWRTI
-436 VEGSKDVLQRA
+436 VEGSKDVLNRV
-447 KHEHDKKN
+447 KSEHDKED
-455 AKANKYNEEIKL
+455 ASANKYNEEIKL
-467 VKESIATKLREM
+467 VKESIAAKLRKM
-479 DSLNRELEQL
+479 DALNRELEQL
-489 INKAGGQ
+489 IIKAGGQ

-503 KLLDIRQDI
+503 KLLDVQQDI
-512 VEIEAKLKDTQDSW
+512 VEIEATLKETRASW

-532 VATLSDKRSQQ
+532 VATLTEKRSQQ
-543 LNEINYSRKKLL
+543 LNDINYSRKKLL

-565 AQLEEVMSENR
+565 AQLEEVMNENR

-583 ALNTRLDAASLEL
+583 ALNTRLDNASLEL
-596 FRSRRVHEKEE
+596 FKTRKVHEKEE

-628 LSLEQ
+628 LGLEQ
-633 ELREL
+633 ELKEL

-672 KDEETTQ
+672 KDEEATQ

-693 QVRYGQLKR
+693 QVRFGQLKR
-702 AQERLVHE
+702 MQERLVHDLE
-710 LDNTVHHRENIYE
+710 NTVQHRENIYE
-723 SVTARKKVFGGKFKT
+723 SVNAREKVFGGKFKT

-751 KLKVVFTEIS
+751 KLKVVFSEIS

-788 EEEKLQTNLIRAETE
+788 EEEKLQTNLIAAEIE
-803 QASLLKQDNLDYIVR
+803 QATLLKQDNLDYIVR

-824 RFRGLANAQQLP
+824 RYRALANAQQLP

-863 ILAQDF
+863 TLQQDF
-869 PSQTYNLSKI
+869 PAHTFQLNKI

>member
-1 MNPDEDPNTSISVQ
+1 MNPEEDANSISVQ
-15 ADAFNDSVTDRIGVL
+15 ADAFNESVMDRVGVL

-39 FQAALKA
+39 FQSALKS
-46 HLLRVK
+46 HLLKVK
-52 AQLEEEVAELNH
+52 NQLEEEVADLNH
-64 RLEANE
+64 RLVQNE
-70 KESEEVGAQL
+70 KESEEVGAEL

-103 LATQRQQEESQAARY
+103 LAAQRQQEERLAAQY
-118 RQEYEDQ
+118 RKEFEEQQ
-125 RASLKEFR
+125 LSLKEFR
-133 KIHKEHLMELENLTV
+133 KMHKEHLMELENLTV
-148 LECEFAKWAQEIK
+148 LESEFAKWAQEIK

-172 KDAKDRHTA
+172 KDAKDALAA

-187 VDLLVLNLDGEVK
+187 VDLLLLNLSNEVK
-200 RKEHELQAIE
+200 RKEHELEEIE
-210 DQIREQDGDRE
+210 EQIREQDGQRE

-228 DANSDLEALQHEHK
+228 DANTDLEALQHEHK
-242 RLFQAWGEVIVAIQ
+242 CLAQAWGEVIVAIQ
-256 QRDRVLAKTKDE
+256 QRDRVLVKTKEE
-268 LEAIYEEHKVIR
+268 LEAIYEEHKVIK
-280 SKTEITKKS
+280 SKTEITKK
-289 AACEME
+289 AAAKEME
-295 RNEKLA
+295 QNEKLA
-301 GFKNRIQGDIYSL
+301 GFKNRIQGDINSL
-314 EKQVHKEQE
+314 EKQVRKEQE
-323 DEDKLRR
+323 DEDKLKR
-330 DLDHYASI
+330 DLDHYALI

-352 GLLIENHLKS
+352 GLQLENHLKS

-391 DKAGESQGKL
+391 DKAGEAQGKL
-401 LLETRQKRLGLEISM
+401 LRDTQEKRRELEISM
-416 SGTENQL
+416 SDTENQL
-423 SEVLLDLEKWRSI
+423 SVVLLELEKWRSL
-436 VEGSKDVLQRA
+436 VENSKDILRKA
-447 KHEHDKKN
+447 KLEHDELD
-455 AKANKYNEEIKL
+455 ADANKYNEEIKL
-467 VKESIATKLREM
+467 EKERIAAKLRKM
-479 DSLNRELEQL
+479 DALNRELEQL
-489 INKAGGQ
+489 ISKAGGQ

-503 KLLDIRQDI
+503 KLLDVQQDI
-512 VEIEAKLKDTQDSW
+512 VEIEAQLKEANASW
-526 LKLQSS
+526 VKLQSN
-532 VATLSDKRSQQ
+532 VAALSEKRSLQ

-565 AQLEEVMSENR
+565 ALLAEVMNENR

-596 FRSRRVHEKEE
+596 FKTRKVHEKGE

-614 HQATERLREAEMAV
+614 HQATERLRDAEMAV
-628 LSLEQ
+628 LNLEQ
-633 ELREL
+633 ELKDL

-664 MSAEAKKF
+664 MSSEAKKF

-702 AQERLVHE
+702 MQEKLVHDLE
-710 LDNTVHHRENIYE
+710 NTVHHRENIFE
-723 SVTARKKVFGGKFKT
+723 SVNAREKVFGGKFKT

-751 KLKVVFTEIS
+751 KLKVVFSEIS
-761 QAEKSLIEIDTAQK
+761 QAEKSLLEIDTAQK

-803 QASLLKQDNLDYIVR
+803 QASLLKQENLDYIVR

-824 RFRGLANAQQLP
+824 RYRALANAQQLP

-855 ENIVAVVE
+855 ENIAAVVE
-863 ILAQDF
+863 TLQQDF
-869 PSQTYNLSKI
+869 PVQKYNLNKI
-879 LQTLK
+879 LQLLK

>member
-1 MNPDEDPNTSISVQ
+1 MNPDEDANSISIQ
-15 ADAFNDSVTDRIGVL
+15 ADAFNESVMDRVGVL
-30 ETDHPLLER
+30 ETDHPLLDR

-46 HLLRVK
+46 HLLKV
-52 AQLEEEVAELNH
+52 AHQLEEEVAELNH
-64 RLEANE
+64 RLEQNE
-70 KESEEVGAQL
+70 KESEEVGAEL

-103 LATQRQQEESQAARY
+103 LTAQRQQEEKQAAQY
-118 RQEYEDQ
+118 RKEYEEQ
-125 RASLKEFR
+125 QLALKEFR
-133 KIHKEHLMELENLTV
+133 KMHKEHLMELENLTV
-148 LECEFAKWAQEIK
+148 LESEFAKWAQEIN

-172 KDAKDRHTA
+172 KDAKDKLAA

-187 VDLLVLNLDGEVK
+187 VDLLVLNLDTEVK
-200 RKEHELQAIE
+200 RKAHELEAIE
-210 DQIREQDGDRE
+210 DEIRGQDEKRE

-242 RLFQAWGEVIVAIQ
+242 RVSQAWGEVIVAIQ
-256 QRDRVLAKTKDE
+256 QRDRVLVKTKEE
-268 LEAIYEEHKVIR
+268 LEAIYEEHKVIK
-280 SKTEITKKS
+280 SKTEITKKT
-289 AACEME
+289 AAKEME
-295 RNEKLA
+295 QNEKLA
-301 GFKNRIQGDIYSL
+301 GFKNRIQADINSL
-314 EKQVHKEQE
+314 EKQVRKEQE
-323 DEDKLRR
+323 DEDKLKR
-330 DLDHYASI
+330 DLDHYALI

-401 LLETRQKRLGLEISM
+401 LRDTQEKRRELEITM
-416 SGTENQL
+416 SDTENQL
-423 SEVLLDLEKWRSI
+423 SVVLLDLEKWRSL
-436 VEGSKDVLQRA
+436 VESSKEVLR
-447 KHEHDKKN
+447 KVKLDHDEQD
-455 AKANKYNEEIKL
+455 ASANKCNEEIKL
-467 VKESIATKLREM
+467 VKESIAAKLRKM

-489 INKAGGQ
+489 ISKAGGQ

-503 KLLDIRQDI
+503 KLLDVEQDI
-512 VEIEAKLKDTQDSW
+512 VELEGKMKEAKTSW
-526 LKLQSS
+526 LKLQTS
-532 VATLSDKRSQQ
+532 VMTLSEKRSQQ

-565 AQLEEVMSENR
+565 AQLEEVLNENR

-583 ALNTRLDAASLEL
+583 ALNTRLDSASMEL
-596 FRSRRVHEKEE
+596 FKTRKIHEKGE

-614 HQATERLREAEMAV
+614 HQTTERLRDAEMAV
-628 LSLEQ
+628 LNLEQ
-633 ELREL
+633 ELKEL

-693 QVRYGQLKR
+693 GVRYGQLKR
-702 AQERLVHE
+702 MQEKLVHDLE
-710 LDNTVHHRENIYE
+710 NTVHHRENIYE
-723 SVTARKKVFGGKFKT
+723 AVNAREKVYGGKFKS

-751 KLKVVFTEIS
+751 KLKVVFSEIG
-761 QAEKSLIEIDTAQK
+761 QAEKSLLEIDTAQK
-775 LLQAEIENKKHQI
+775 LLQAEIENKKHLI

-803 QASLLKQDNLDYIVR
+803 QASLLKQENLDYIVR

-824 RFRGLANAQQLP
+824 RYRALANAQQLP

-863 ILAQDF
+863 TLQQDF
-869 PSQTYNLSKI
+869 PVQKYNLNKI
-879 LQTLK
+879 LQLLK

>member
-1 MNPDEDPNTSISVQ
+1 MNPEEDANSISVQ
-15 ADAFNDSVTDRIGVL
+15 ADAFNESVMDRVGVL

-39 FQAALKA
+39 FQSALKS
-46 HLLRVK
+46 HLLKVK
-52 AQLEEEVAELNH
+52 NQLEEEVADLNH
-64 RLEANE
+64 RLVQNE
-70 KESEEVGAQL
+70 KESEEVGAEL

-103 LATQRQQEESQAARY
+103 LAAQRQQEERLAAQY
-118 RQEYEDQ
+118 RKEFEEQQ
-125 RASLKEFR
+125 LSLKEFR
-133 KIHKEHLMELENLTV
+133 KMHKEHLMELENLTV
-148 LECEFAKWAQEIK
+148 LESEFAKWAQEIK

-172 KDAKDRHTA
+172 KDAKDALAA

-187 VDLLVLNLDGEVK
+187 VDLLLLNLSNEVK
-200 RKEHELQAIE
+200 RKEHELEEIE
-210 DQIREQDGDRE
+210 EQIREQDGQRE

-228 DANSDLEALQHEHK
+228 DANTDLEALQHEHK
-242 RLFQAWGEVIVAIQ
+242 CLAQAWGEVIVAIQ
-256 QRDRVLAKTKDE
+256 QRDRVLVKTKEE
-268 LEAIYEEHKVIR
+268 LEAIYEEHKVIK
-280 SKTEITKKS
+280 SKTEITKK
-289 AACEME
+289 AAAKEME
-295 RNEKLA
+295 QNEKLA
-301 GFKNRIQGDIYSL
+301 GFKNRIQGDINSL
-314 EKQVHKEQE
+314 EKQVRKEQE
-323 DEDKLRR
+323 DEDKLKR
-330 DLDHYASI
+330 DLDHYALI

-352 GLLIENHLKS
+352 GLQLENHLKS

-391 DKAGESQGKL
+391 DKAGEAQGKL
-401 LLETRQKRLGLEISM
+401 LRDTQEKRRELEISM
-416 SGTENQL
+416 SDTENQL
-423 SEVLLDLEKWRSI
+423 SVVLLELEKWRSL
-436 VEGSKDVLQRA
+436 VENSKDVLRKA
-447 KHEHDKKN
+447 KLEHDELD
-455 AKANKYNEEIKL
+455 ADANKYNEEIKL
-467 VKESIATKLREM
+467 EKERIAAKLRKM
-479 DSLNRELEQL
+479 DALNRELEQL
-489 INKAGGQ
+489 ISKAGGQ

-503 KLLDIRQDI
+503 KLLDVQQDI
-512 VEIEAKLKDTQDSW
+512 VEIEAQLKEANASW
-526 LKLQSS
+526 VKLQSNV
-532 VATLSDKRSQQ
+532 VALSEKRSLQ

-565 AQLEEVMSENR
+565 ALLAEVMNENR

-596 FRSRRVHEKEE
+596 FKTRKVHEKGE

-614 HQATERLREAEMAV
+614 HQATERLRDAEMAV
-628 LSLEQ
+628 LNLEQ
-633 ELREL
+633 ELKDL

-664 MSAEAKKF
+664 MSSEAKKF

-702 AQERLVHE
+702 MQEKLVHDLE
-710 LDNTVHHRENIYE
+710 NTVHHRENIFE
-723 SVTARKKVFGGKFKT
+723 SVNAREK
-738 RSTMQHKINELKN
+738 
-751 KLKVVFTEIS
+751 EIS
-761 QAEKSLIEIDTAQK
+761 QAEKSLLEIDTAQK

-803 QASLLKQDNLDYIVR
+803 QASLLKQENLDYIVR

-824 RFRGLANAQQLP
+824 RYRALANAQQLP

-855 ENIVAVVE
+855 ENIAAVVE
-863 ILAQDF
+863 TLQQDF
-869 PSQTYNLSKI
+869 PVQKYNLNKI
-879 LQTLK
+879 LQLLK

>member
-1 MNPDEDPNTSISVQ
+1 MNPEEDANSISVQ
-15 ADAFNDSVTDRIGVL
+15 ADAFNESVMDRVGVL

-39 FQAALKA
+39 FQSALKS
-46 HLLRVK
+46 HLLKVK
-52 AQLEEEVAELNH
+52 NQLEEEVADLNH
-64 RLEANE
+64 RLVQNE
-70 KESEEVGAQL
+70 KESEEVGAEL

-103 LATQRQQEESQAARY
+103 LAAQRQQEERLAAQY
-118 RQEYEDQ
+118 RKEFEEQQ
-125 RASLKEFR
+125 LSLKEFR
-133 KIHKEHLMELENLTV
+133 KMHKEHLMELENLTV
-148 LECEFAKWAQEIK
+148 LESEFAKWAQEIK

-172 KDAKDRHTA
+172 KDAKDALAA

-187 VDLLVLNLDGEVK
+187 VDLLLLNLSNEVK
-200 RKEHELQAIE
+200 RKEHELEEIE
-210 DQIREQDGDRE
+210 EQIREQDGQRE

-228 DANSDLEALQHEHK
+228 DANTDLEALQHEHK
-242 RLFQAWGEVIVAIQ
+242 CLAQAWGEVIVAIQ
-256 QRDRVLAKTKDE
+256 QRDRVLVKTKEE
-268 LEAIYEEHKVIR
+268 LEAIYEEHKVIK
-280 SKTEITKKS
+280 SKTEITKK
-289 AACEME
+289 AAAKEME
-295 RNEKLA
+295 QNEKLA
-301 GFKNRIQGDIYSL
+301 GFKNRIQGDINSL
-314 EKQVHKEQE
+314 EKQVRKEQE
-323 DEDKLRR
+323 DEDKLKR
-330 DLDHYASI
+330 DLDHYALI

-352 GLLIENHLKS
+352 GLQLENHLKS

-391 DKAGESQGKL
+391 DKAGEAQGKL
-401 LLETRQKRLGLEISM
+401 LRDTQEKRRELEISM
-416 SGTENQL
+416 SDTENQL
-423 SEVLLDLEKWRSI
+423 SVVLLELEKWRSL
-436 VEGSKDVLQRA
+436 VENSKDVLRKA
-447 KHEHDKKN
+447 KLEHDELD
-455 AKANKYNEEIKL
+455 ADANKYNEEIKL
-467 VKESIATKLREM
+467 EKERIAAKLRKM
-479 DSLNRELEQL
+479 DALNRELEQL
-489 INKAGGQ
+489 ISKAGGQ

-503 KLLDIRQDI
+503 KLLDVQQDI
-512 VEIEAKLKDTQDSW
+512 VEIEAQLKEANASW
-526 LKLQSS
+526 VKLQSNV
-532 VATLSDKRSQQ
+532 VALSEKRSLQ

-565 AQLEEVMSENR
+565 ALLAEVMNENR

-596 FRSRRVHEKEE
+596 FKTRKVHEKGE

-614 HQATERLREAEMAV
+614 HQATERLRDAEMAV
-628 LSLEQ
+628 LNLEQ
-633 ELREL
+633 ELKDL

-664 MSAEAKKF
+664 MSSEAKKF
-672 KDEETTQ
+672 RDEETTQ

-702 AQERLVHE
+702 MQEKLVHDLE
-710 LDNTVHHRENIYE
+710 NTVHHRENIFE
-723 SVTARKKVFGGKFKT
+723 SVNAREKVFGGKFKT

-751 KLKVVFTEIS
+751 KLKVLFSEIS
-761 QAEKSLIEIDTAQK
+761 QAEKSLLEIDTAQK

-803 QASLLKQDNLDYIVR
+803 QASLLKQENLDYIVR

-824 RFRGLANAQQLP
+824 RYRALANAQQLP

-855 ENIVAVVE
+855 ENIAAVVE
-863 ILAQDF
+863 TLQQDF
-869 PSQTYNLSKI
+869 PVQKYNLNKI
-879 LQTLK
+879 LQLLK